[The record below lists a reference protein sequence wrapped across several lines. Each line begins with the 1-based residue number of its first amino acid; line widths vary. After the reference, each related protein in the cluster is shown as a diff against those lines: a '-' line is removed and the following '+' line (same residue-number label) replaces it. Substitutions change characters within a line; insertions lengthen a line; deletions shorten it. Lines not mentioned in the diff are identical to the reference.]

1 MAGRRRWG
9 WCRLLDGCRR
19 ARHAAG
25 SCGGADAAEFGARD
39 HLDIVG
45 APPAYPAVG
54 NADDGKALSL
64 RLVDRMAG
72 GMKNRE
78 CAVPAQRR
86 RGEAAFL
93 DAAGICLILIK
104 RNPPINPVLDDREIR
119 GSAARFS

>member
-1 MAGRRRWG
+1 V
-9 WCRLLDGCRR
+9 
-19 ARHAAG
+19 
-25 SCGGADAAEFGARD
+25 DAAEFGARD
-39 HLDIVG
+39 HLDVVG

-72 GMKNRE
+72 RHEKSRVCE
-78 CAVPAQRR
+78 SRSATSR